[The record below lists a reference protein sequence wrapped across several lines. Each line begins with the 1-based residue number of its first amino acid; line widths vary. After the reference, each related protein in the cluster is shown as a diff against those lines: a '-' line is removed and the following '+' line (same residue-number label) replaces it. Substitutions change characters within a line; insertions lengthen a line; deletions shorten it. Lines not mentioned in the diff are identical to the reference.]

1 MNEQKNMTGYV
12 LVDDDIINREPMRTL
27 IRKEGVEGLGAV
39 TALLLLLC
47 NHSDATAKLASL
59 KPLSCQLRVSYPYLL
74 HIIKDYRMFR
84 LTADRLSFR
93 RPTCAR
99 GGKRETAMWR
109 YGCRRCRQRSK
120 RRQREEP
127 AGASDNQTNKR

>member
-47 NHSDATAKLASL
+47 NHPDATAKLSSL

-84 LTADRLSFR
+84 LTEDGLSFR
-93 RPTCAR
+93 TPYMR
-99 GGKRETAMWR
+99 KRRVAADGDVAVSLLEMPAAEQEAAER
-109 YGCRRCRQRSK
+109 RACRRK
-120 RRQREEP
+120 
-127 AGASDNQTNKR
+127 